1 MIQIDDTVVSEILLE
16 KKFVCNLEA
25 CKGACCVEGDAG
37 APLEEEELEELENV
51 FPLVKEYLS
60 KKAID
65 ALERDLYTIDHDG
78 EYVTQLVNGKECAF
92 VFFNEKGI
100 SKCAIEQAYLDGK
113 TKFKK
118 PISCHLF
125 PVRLNKYKNFTAVNY
140 AHWDICD
147 DACKLGSELGVK
159 TYQFLKEPLIRKF
172 GKNWFKELELVDEHL
187 NLTEK
192 QSNNI

>member
-1 MIQIDDTVVSEILLE
+1 MIQIDDTVVSDILLE
-16 KKFVCNLEA
+16 KKFVCNLNA

-37 APLEEEELEELENV
+37 APLEENELEELASV

-60 KKAID
+60 ENSIKA
-65 ALERDLYTIDHDG
+65 LNEDLFTLDEDG

-92 VFFNEKGI
+92 VFFDKKGI
-100 SKCAIEQAYLDGK
+100 TKCSIEQAYNDGK
-113 TKFKK
+113 TNFKK

-125 PVRLNKYKNFTAVNY
+125 PIRLTQYKNFTAVNY

-147 DACKLGSELGVK
+147 EACDLGEKLGVQ

-172 GKNWFKELELVDEHL
+172 GENWFKELERIDTKLRK
-187 NLTEK
+187 NP
-192 QSNNI
+192 